1 MTTMTKRVDAL
12 EKASPSA
19 APPVRVIR
27 LIVEDDG
34 ETQDAAIARWC
45 AENPDL
51 PPPTDADVIILRT
64 LVSAPRRESSPD
76 VRDEQRAGEERH
88 DHDQ

>member
-1 MTTMTKRVDAL
+1 MTSMTKRVDAL

-27 LIVEDDG
+27 LIVEEDG
-34 ETQDAAIARWC
+34 DTREAAIARWC
-45 AENPDL
+45 DENPDQ
-51 PPPTDADVIILRT
+51 PPPAEQDLIILRT
-64 LVSAPRRESSPD
+64 LVSPPRREASLD
-76 VRDEQRAGEERH
+76 TRDEQQSREERG